1 MWEEYFSEIIGAET
15 LAWEEG
21 FVCFQELPDSL
32 FIQHFYVKK
41 EFRRG
46 EAVVRMM
53 AKLKERAA
61 GKTIT
66 ACLDQTNKNWQESL
80 KAQLNAGFKISAV
93 SGTVVYTYLSHDT
106 QGEATWE
113 K

>member
-15 LAWEEG
+15 LSWDEG
-21 FVCFQELPDSL
+21 FVCYQTLPDAL
-32 FIQHFYVKK
+32 FIQHFYVRP
-41 EFRRG
+41 EFRSG
-46 EAVVRMM
+46 DAVVRMM
-53 AKLKERAA
+53 SWLKEKAA

-93 SGTVVYTYLSHDT
+93 SGTVVYTYLVSNV
-106 QGEATWE
+106 GE
-113 K
+113 